1 MLEAAIIED
10 EAPARVRLKRLLGAH
25 TDVRIVGEA
34 EDVPGA
40 LALLR
45 ATRPALLL
53 LDVQLGR
60 QDAFTLL
67 RLLPEPQPLVVFT
80 TAYHQHALHA
90 FEVAA
95 VDYLLK
101 PFDDER
107 LARALTRVRARLADP
122 GAPPADEDV
131 RRLRA
136 AWAPAAVPPRLVVH
150 DRGRRIVVPLAE
162 VVRVTACGNYV
173 ELHTAERRYLLRTTL
188 TRLAQRLDP
197 ARYLRVHRSYLVRAD
212 QIVGVIPRAHGDAE
226 LRLRDGGTLLLS
238 RRFRN
243 ALPHDLRG

>member
-1 MLEAAIIED
+1 
-10 EAPARVRLKRLLGAH
+10 
-25 TDVRIVGEA
+25 
-34 EDVPGA
+34 
-40 LALLR
+40 
-45 ATRPALLL
+45 
-53 LDVQLGR
+53 
-60 QDAFTLL
+60 
-67 RLLPEPQPLVVFT
+67 
-80 TAYHQHALHA
+80 
-90 FEVAA
+90 
-95 VDYLLK
+95 
-101 PFDDER
+101 
-107 LARALTRVRARLADP
+107 
-122 GAPPADEDV
+122 
-131 RRLRA
+131 
-136 AWAPAAVPPRLVVH
+136 
-150 DRGRRIVVPLAE
+150 VVPLAE